1 MYNTSEIAE
10 LIKKKIEGTITGDEL
25 IQLNELAEKNPAIS
39 RLLVIVEDDHTLL
52 EDTAMYLGLSLE
64 KEKEDRQRRLLE
76 NTLFK
81 IHHRP
86 KVTLFRRL
94 LPYVAAVCV
103 LSLSALWYYKWEL
116 KKSHVA
122 VIEDLA
128 PGSNRAS
135 ITLSDG
141 RVIELNQDKHGVVL
155 GDQLQYE
162 DGTLIQAMDNAN
174 AEVVYATIATP
185 KGGQYQITLSDGTKV
200 WLNADSKLIY
210 PSRFHGDRREVEL
223 EGEAYFDVSTLTKNA
238 KKTSFIVKTA
248 QQRVEVLGTQFNL
261 KAYADD
267 HGDARTTLVEGAVA
281 LHVVDKTLSLLPGE
295 QGMSSKHGLSK
306 RKVDVGSYIAWKDN
320 RFVFEEVELRDALK
334 ILSRWYDFDF
344 SIDSAVKPTH
354 LYASIKRDKNFKEV
368 LNILESSGIKFRLER
383 AGERNKLLI
392 FN

>member
-1 MYNTSEIAE
+1 MYDTSEIAR
-10 LIKKKIEGTITGDEL
+10 LIKKKIEGVITPEEL
-25 IQLNELAEKNPAIS
+25 SELNELAKKYPSIGS
-39 RLLVIVEDDHTLL
+39 LLLIVEDDHTLL
-52 EDTAMYLGLSLE
+52 EDTAMYLSLSMSQE
-64 KEKEDRQRRLLE
+64 KTDRQNRLLE
-76 NTLFK
+76 NTLSK
-81 IHHRP
+81 IHQRP

-103 LSLSALWYYKWEL
+103 LSLSALMYYKLEL
-116 KKSHVA
+116 KKSHTA
-122 VIEDLA
+122 IIEDLA
-128 PGSNRAS
+128 PGTNRAS

-141 RVIELNQDKHGVVL
+141 RVIELSQDQHGVVL

-162 DGTLIQAMDNAN
+162 DGTLIQAMDN

-210 PSRFHGDRREVEL
+210 PSRFNGDSRAVEL
-223 EGEAYFDVSTLTKNA
+223 EGEAFFDVSTIAKNG
-238 KKTSFIVKTA
+238 KKTPFMVKTA
-248 QQRVEVLGTQFNL
+248 LQQVEVLGTQFNL

-267 HGDARTTLVEGAVA
+267 QGDTRTTLVEGAVS
-281 LHVVDKTLSLLPGE
+281 LHVADKILPLIPGE
-295 QGMSSKHGLSK
+295 QAVSSKQGLSK
-306 RKVDVGSYIAWKDN
+306 RKVDVGPYIAWRDN
-320 RFVFEEVELRDALK
+320 QFVFEEIELREALK

-344 SIDSAVKPTH
+344 SIDHTVKPIH
-354 LYASIKRDKNFKEV
+354 LYASINRSKSLKEV